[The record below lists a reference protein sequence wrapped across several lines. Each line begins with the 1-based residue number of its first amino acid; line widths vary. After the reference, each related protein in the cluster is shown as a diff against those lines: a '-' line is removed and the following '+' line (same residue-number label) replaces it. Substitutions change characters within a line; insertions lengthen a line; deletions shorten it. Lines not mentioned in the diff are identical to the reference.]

1 MKQMTKEQK
10 FYYKVGQA
18 VCKGLGL
25 ILFFGF
31 WIGIAIGYF
40 MQEGGKNM
48 EEIQKELTE
57 IIKEQLEQCKKNKK
71 VPSREV
77 LDTIQVLN
85 IISGFQQIG

>member
-1 MKQMTKEQK
+1 
-10 FYYKVGQA
+10 
-18 VCKGLGL
+18 
-25 ILFFGF
+25 
-31 WIGIAIGYF
+31 
-40 MQEGGKNM
+40 M

-85 IISGFQQIG
+85 IISGF